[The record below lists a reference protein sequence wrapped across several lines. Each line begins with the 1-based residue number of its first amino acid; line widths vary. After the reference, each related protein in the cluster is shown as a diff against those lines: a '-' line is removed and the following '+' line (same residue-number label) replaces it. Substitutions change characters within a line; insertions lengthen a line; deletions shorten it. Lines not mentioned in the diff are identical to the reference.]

1 MMGWKVGG
9 FGTCQHHYR
18 KVKIDGDSR
27 YQKVGDR
34 KGSKKKPRCRDG

>member
-9 FGTCQHHYR
+9 FGTCQHHYL

-27 YQKVGDR
+27 YQKVGGC
-34 KGSKKKPRCRDG
+34 KGSKNKPICRDG